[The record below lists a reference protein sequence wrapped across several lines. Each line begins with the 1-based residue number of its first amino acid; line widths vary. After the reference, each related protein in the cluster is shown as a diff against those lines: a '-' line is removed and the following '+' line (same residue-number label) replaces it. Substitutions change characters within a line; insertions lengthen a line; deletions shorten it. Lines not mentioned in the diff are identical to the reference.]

1 MKSVQRGDICQICSR
16 KFLYRD
22 AMYELMGKLQMR
34 DLNKKQMELE
44 LDREERVFDQAVS
57 NLSKAKQDRK
67 LHARKLDREKL
78 KKQQSIDGHQHALL
92 RM

>member
-1 MKSVQRGDICQICSR
+1 
-16 KFLYRD
+16 
-22 AMYELMGKLQMR
+22 MYELMGKLQMR